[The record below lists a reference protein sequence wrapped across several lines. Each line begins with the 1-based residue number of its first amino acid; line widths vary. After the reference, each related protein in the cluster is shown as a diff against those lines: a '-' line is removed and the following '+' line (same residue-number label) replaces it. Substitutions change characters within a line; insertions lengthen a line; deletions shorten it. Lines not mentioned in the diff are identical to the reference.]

1 MKSTCSIVYLLLLS
15 CSCVAQLSSNSQ
27 RILFV
32 GNSLTYTNNLP
43 LLVANAGAK
52 YDIPLETEMLAFPN
66 FSLEDH
72 WLQGKLQK
80 LIASGRFDIVV
91 VQQGP
96 SSQADGREMLLT
108 YGSKLKRLCEKNG
121 VVLAFFMVWPPKDH
135 VDRFDGV
142 ISNYTDAAMKTQAIL
157 CPVGLAWKACL
168 ETKESCN
175 YYDHDGFHPSLTG
188 SQVAA
193 EIIVQSLFKEK
204 AATTK

>member
-52 YDIPLETEMLAFPN
+52 YDIPLETEMLALPN

-108 YGSKLKRLCEKNG
+108 YGSKLKRLCEKND
-121 VVLAFFMVWPPKDH
+121 VVLAFFMV
-135 VDRFDGV
+135 
-142 ISNYTDAAMKTQAIL
+142 
-157 CPVGLAWKACL
+157 
-168 ETKESCN
+168 
-175 YYDHDGFHPSLTG
+175 
-188 SQVAA
+188 
-193 EIIVQSLFKEK
+193 
-204 AATTK
+204 

>member
-1 MKSTCSIVYLLLLS
+1 MKSIGRIVCLLLLS
-15 CSCVAQLSSNSQ
+15 FSSIAQLSSKSHH
-27 RILFV
+27 ILFV

-43 LLVANAGAK
+43 VLVENVGAK
-52 YDIPLETEMLAFPN
+52 YDIPLETEMLALPN

-96 SSQADGREMLLT
+96 SSQADGREMLFN
-108 YGSKLKRLCEKNG
+108 YGSKLKRLCEKND
-121 VVLAFFMVWPPKDH
+121 VVLAFFMVWPPSDH
-135 VDRFDGV
+135 IQRFDGV
-142 ISNYTDAAMKTQAIL
+142 ISNYTDAASKTKSML
-157 CPVGLAWKACL
+157 CPVGVAWKACL
-168 ETKESCN
+168 ETSASCN
-175 YYDHDGFHPSLTG
+175 YYDQDGFHPSLTG

-193 EIIVQSLFKEK
+193 EIIFQSLFKEK

>member
-1 MKSTCSIVYLLLLS
+1 
-15 CSCVAQLSSNSQ
+15 
-27 RILFV
+27 V

-43 LLVANAGAK
+43 LLVATVGAK
-52 YDIPLETEMLAFPN
+52 YNIPLEAEMLALPN

-80 LIASGRFDIVV
+80 LITSGRFDIVV

-96 SSQADGREMLLT
+96 SSQADGREMLLN
-108 YGSKLKRLCEKNG
+108 YGSKLKRLCEKND
-121 VVLAFFMVWPPKDH
+121 VVLAFFMVWPPRDH
-135 VDRFDGV
+135 MERFEGV
-142 ISNYTDAAMKTQAIL
+142 INNYTEAALKTQAVL

-168 ETKESCN
+168 ETKASCD
-175 YYDHDGFHPSLTG
+175 YYDRDGFHPSLTG

-193 EIIVQSLFKEK
+193 EIIFQSLFKEK